1 MKRNEFEAS
10 IVARAWKDEAFRKRL
25 KDDPRA
31 VLEEE
36 IKKVNPDATLPEN
49 VKVDVLEETV
59 DQIYLVVPVN
69 PEDFHDGELSDEDLL
84 NVAGGSST
92 ATVAG
97 QVQVA
102 GPTLDVVAVV
112 GGPTTTVVGPV
123 AVVVT

>member
-25 KDDPRA
+25 KDDPRS

-36 IKKVNPDATLPEN
+36 IKKVNPDATLPES
-49 VKVDVLEETV
+49 VKVNVLEETV

-84 NVAGGSST
+84 NVAGGST
-92 ATVAG
+92 TVNTVMSGPAVAVG
-97 QVQVA
+97 PVQVG
-102 GPTLDVVAVV
+102 GPTLDVVAV
-112 GGPTTTVVGPV
+112 T
-123 AVVVT
+123 VVVTT